1 MLFLQSRTIC
11 SQVLHEISDRV
22 TGGLEGGGG
31 ERHAACRLR
40 PEAGGVVHVVI
51 RESLFFDLFR
61 GQVSGQLMNNGA
73 DHLHMV

>member
-11 SQVLHEISDRV
+11 RQIFHEVGDRIA
-22 TGGLEGGGG
+22 GGLEGGGG

-40 PEAGGVVHVVI
+40 PEAGGVVDVVI
-51 RESLFFDLFR
+51 GKTLFFDLLR
-61 GQVSGQLMNNGA
+61 GQIPGELMDDGT